1 MDNNQDNK
9 AQIPKETK
17 NFDISKIRLT
27 DSLKLLKDDKN
38 MNSLETWQSIVEKI
52 DSKENKDLGK
62 RLKTIIE
69 ENDESSYEKDF
80 NYQKNNPFYNVYLIY
95 STYSFLKTK
104 KTKKNIFMKNLYQI
118 KYGKI
123 IYLIF

>member
-1 MDNNQDNK
+1 MDNNKDNK

-17 NFDISKIRLT
+17 NFDISKIPLT
-27 DSLKLLKDDKN
+27 DSLNLLKKDKN

-104 KTKKNIFMKNLYQI
+104 KDKKKYIYEKFISNNIQK
-118 KYGKI
+118 
-123 IYLIF
+123 

>member
-1 MDNNQDNK
+1 MDNNQENK

-104 KTKKNIFMKNLYQI
+104 K
-118 KYGKI
+118 
-123 IYLIF
+123 